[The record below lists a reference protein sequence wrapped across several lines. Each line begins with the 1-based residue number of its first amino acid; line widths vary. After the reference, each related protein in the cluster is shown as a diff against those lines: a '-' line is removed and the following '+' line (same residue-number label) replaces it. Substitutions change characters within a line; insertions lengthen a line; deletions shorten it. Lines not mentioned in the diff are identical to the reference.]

1 MLGKF
6 WQKKRCGISRGM
18 VQRWNDGVWVQHVF
32 FMNGFGEGLLQDGPV
47 ICLVY
52 WPSKH
57 LRLLAAVV
65 PIWQDLAVP
74 GCN

>member
-1 MLGKF
+1 
-6 WQKKRCGISRGM
+6 
-18 VQRWNDGVWVQHVF
+18 
-32 FMNGFGEGLLQDGPV
+32 MNGFGEGLLQDGPV